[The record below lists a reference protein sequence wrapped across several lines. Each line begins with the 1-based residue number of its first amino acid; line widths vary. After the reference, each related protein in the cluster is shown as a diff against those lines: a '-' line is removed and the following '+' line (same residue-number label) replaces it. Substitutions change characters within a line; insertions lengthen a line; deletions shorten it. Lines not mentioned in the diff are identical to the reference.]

1 MFGSTSARLA
11 ALFTIGF
18 AAGVLL
24 LGLVTFLTTR
34 AALIGQFEQR
44 IRTEAAALA
53 QEYRVEGLT
62 GVAQAVRER
71 DRTPGEL
78 DYGLVGPG
86 GASLAGHLAGVR
98 AKVGWST
105 VRVSE
110 SGERPEKIRVYA
122 IALGQNYQVMVGDD
136 DERIEQVE
144 RDLVVMFTLA
154 FLGVVGL
161 GAAGGYG
168 LSRVAHRRLAAI
180 TDTAEAIIDGDLGR
194 RVPKKG
200 SGDDLDRLAATLNRM
215 LDRIEALME
224 SLRQVSNDIA
234 HDLRTPLTRLRQ
246 RLEEAAASPN
256 EADKTL
262 SMEAALDDLDAILGT
277 FAALLRIAQIESGA
291 RRAAFRPTDL
301 AATARTV
308 VEAFAPAAEDAG
320 AWLDFA
326 ASEPA
331 FVEGDPELLTQM
343 LVNLVENALR
353 HGGPGVIVTIKV
365 VRSGDGATLT
375 LTDTGPGV
383 PESERGRLFDR
394 FYRLERSRSTPGSG
408 LGLALV
414 SAVAH
419 LHGAEIDVR
428 NLEPG
433 FEVRVAFQ
441 PAAKPRSAGH

>member
-1 MFGSTSARLA
+1 MFGSSSARLA

-18 AAGVLL
+18 AAGVVL

-34 AALIGQFEQR
+34 AALVGQFEQR
-44 IRTEAAALA
+44 IQTEAAALA
-53 QEYRVEGLT
+53 REYRVEGLI

-71 DRTPGEL
+71 DHTPGEL
-78 DYGLVGPG
+78 DYGLEGPG
-86 GASLAGHLAGVR
+86 GAALAGHLAR
-98 AKVGWST
+98 AKSHAGWST
-105 VRVSE
+105 IRV
-110 SGERPEKIRVYA
+110 GEGGEMPEKIRVYTVD
-122 IALGQNYQVMVGDD
+122 LGQGYRVLVGDD

-144 RDLVVMFTLA
+144 RELVVLFTLA
-154 FLGVVGL
+154 FLGVLGL

-168 LSRVAHRRLAAI
+168 LSRVARRRLSAI
-180 TDTAEAIIDGDLGR
+180 ADTAEAIIDGDLGR
-194 RVPKKG
+194 RVPKQG

-246 RLEEAAASPN
+246 RLEEAAVSRDT
-256 EADKTL
+256 ADKTA

-291 RRAAFRPTDL
+291 RRAAFRHTDL
-301 AATARTV
+301 ATTARTV

-320 AWLDFA
+320 ARLELVS
-326 ASEPA
+326 SEAA

-353 HGGPGVIVTIKV
+353 HGGPGVTVTIKV
-365 VRSGDGATLT
+365 DGDAAGAVLT
-375 LTDTGPGV
+375 VTDTGPGV
-383 PESERGRLFDR
+383 PEFERERLFDR
-394 FYRLERSRSTPGSG
+394 FYRLEHSRSTPGSG

-414 SAVAH
+414 AAVAH
-419 LHGAEIDVR
+419 LHGAEAGVR

-441 PAAKPRSAGH
+441 PVSRPRSG